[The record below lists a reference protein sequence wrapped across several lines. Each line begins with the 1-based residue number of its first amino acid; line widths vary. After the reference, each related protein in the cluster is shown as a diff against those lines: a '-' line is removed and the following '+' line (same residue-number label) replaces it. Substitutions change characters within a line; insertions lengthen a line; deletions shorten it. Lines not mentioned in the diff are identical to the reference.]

1 MTKPELRI
9 DFVANDAQLAEVV
22 NRVQNRLS
30 TLQKL
35 ISELPDGAKGLNK
48 LTREYA
54 TQLNQLTR
62 LTKAQQNFNQALNQ
76 TNTGT
81 VVQNSKAA
89 RTALTNL
96 SIAIQDLP
104 FGFIGIQNN
113 LPGVIQGFGNL
124 TTTTNGKLLPALKQ
138 IGQALIGPAGL
149 FLAFSAVTSGVTFL
163 VQKYGSLS
171 EAYDAL
177 IRGSK
182 VLTKDQKEFAKG
194 LAEEASDI
202 ATLVALYPK
211 FGNDREKQVEIIQK
225 LNQLSPTYFGNL
237 KAEKTSIDE
246 VTQSL
251 DKYINSFIGKIYIES
266 QQKRINELFT
276 KYAEQITK
284 IVDQEVTRKKN
295 VKDTKKEIEGLT
307 QTNEQLFKSV
317 AENVKK
323 NVPGDIKVGI
333 TPVVTKKT
341 VQEAVDQLKGE
352 LKSQL
357 TGVFGEIDVFKQ
369 FINLDDQF
377 KTKEPKKIKEDV
389 KNLKFEV
396 KDLNNAFNY
405 ENLIDDASQL
415 ASIIL
420 DQQQKIKNGV
430 VVSQQY
436 TNTFVERNEAFKEF
450 VKLAE
455 NAGVKLQ
462 FFDELFPSEL
472 FTISPEDLKSLD
484 LQNTSYENLDD
495 ILTQVIRKLQISR
508 DEIIARTNAAKL
520 QAQADK
526 NSADALKDQNEQFEK
541 SIQKINELNNTLGD
555 PNARNFRFIEAITV
569 PLEKLQK
576 EFQGLQ
582 LVLQNTFFDPLTKL
596 FENFLT
602 TGRFTFEEFTKT
614 VITSIKKMAAQLIAT
629 QIIKTLA
636 QVLNP
641 MGFAASVGVPNEMDS
656 FNSLQRRLY
665 NQRNLQGFQ
674 GLFGGGIAAPN
685 INGMTGA
692 GLALSGGVSL
702 VLRGSDLVGS
712 INRTNA
718 QINRVG

>member
-9 DFVANDAQLAEVV
+9 DFVANDAQLSEVI
-22 NRVQNRLS
+22 NRVQNRIENLA
-30 TLQKL
+30 KL
-35 ISELPDGAKGLNK
+35 ISELPDGAKGLSK
-48 LTREYA
+48 LTREYT

-76 TNTGT
+76 TNTGS
-81 VVQNSKAA
+81 VVQNSKSA

-96 SIAIQDLP
+96 SLVLQDLP

-113 LPGVIQGFGNL
+113 LPGVIQSFGNL
-124 TTTTNGKLLPALKQ
+124 TTTTNGKVLPALKQ

-194 LAEEASDI
+194 LAEEATDI
-202 ATLVALYPK
+202 VTLATLYPK
-211 FGNDREKQVEIIQK
+211 FQNNREKQVEIIQK
-225 LNQLSPTYFGNL
+225 LNELSPTYFGNL
-237 KAEKTSIDE
+237 KAEKTSIDD

-295 VKDTKKEIEGLT
+295 VKETKREIEGLNKS
-307 QTNEQLFKSV
+307 NEELFKSV

-341 VQEAVDQLKGE
+341 VQEAVDQLKTE

-377 KTKEPKKIKEDV
+377 KTKEPAKIKEDV
-389 KNLKFEV
+389 RDLKFEV
-396 KDLNNAFNY
+396 KDLKNAFDY
-405 ENLIDDASQL
+405 DTIIEEASKL
-415 ASIIL
+415 AGIIL

-430 VVSQQY
+430 VVSQKY
-436 TNTFVERNEAFKEF
+436 TNTFLERNAALKE
-450 VKLAE
+450 
-455 NAGVKLQ
+455 LQ
-462 FFDELFPSEL
+462 Q
-472 FTISPEDLKSLD
+472 IAPEVFGNLSLEK
-484 LQNTSYENLDD
+484 TGYEDLDD
-495 ILTQVIRKLQISR
+495 ILFTYIRKLQIAR
-508 DEIIARTNAAKL
+508 DEIIARTNASKL
-520 QAQADK
+520 QAQAD
-526 NSADALKDQNEQFEK
+526 NGQALNVTVKEVHEDHVMIDGNHPLAGQ
-541 SIQKINELNNTLGD
+541 ELVFT
-555 PNARNFRFIEAITV
+555 IEV
-569 PLEKLQK
+569 LEVQ
-576 EFQGLQ
+576 
-582 LVLQNTFFDPLTKL
+582 
-596 FENFLT
+596 
-602 TGRFTFEEFTKT
+602 
-614 VITSIKKMAAQLIAT
+614 
-629 QIIKTLA
+629 
-636 QVLNP
+636 
-641 MGFAASVGVPNEMDS
+641 
-656 FNSLQRRLY
+656 
-665 NQRNLQGFQ
+665 
-674 GLFGGGIAAPN
+674 
-685 INGMTGA
+685 
-692 GLALSGGVSL
+692 
-702 VLRGSDLVGS
+702 
-712 INRTNA
+712 
-718 QINRVG
+718 

>member
-9 DFVANDAQLAEVV
+9 DFVANDAQLAEVI
-22 NRVQNRLS
+22 NRVQNRIENLA
-30 TLQKL
+30 KL
-35 ISELPDGAKGLNK
+35 ISELPDGAKGLSK
-48 LTREYA
+48 LTREYT

-76 TNTGT
+76 TNTGS
-81 VVQNSKAA
+81 VVQNSKSA
-89 RTALTNL
+89 RTALTSL
-96 SIAIQDLP
+96 SLVIQDLP

-124 TTTTNGKLLPALKQ
+124 TTTTNGKVLPALKQ
-138 IGQALIGPAGL
+138 IGQALVGPAGL

-194 LAEEASDI
+194 LAEEATDI
-202 ATLVALYPK
+202 VTLATLYPK
-211 FGNDREKQVEIIQK
+211 FQNNREKQVEIIQK
-225 LNQLSPTYFGNL
+225 LNELSPTYFGNL
-237 KAEKTSIDE
+237 KAEKTSIDD

-295 VKDTKKEIEGLT
+295 VKETKREIEGLNKS
-307 QTNEQLFKSV
+307 NEELFKSV

-341 VQEAVDQLKGE
+341 VQEAVDQLKTE

-377 KTKEPKKIKEDV
+377 KTKEPAKIKEDV
-389 KNLKFEV
+389 RDLKFEV
-396 KDLNNAFNY
+396 KDLKNAFDY
-405 ENLIDDASQL
+405 DTIIEEASKL
-415 ASIIL
+415 AGIIL

-430 VVSQQY
+430 VVSQKY
-436 TNTFVERNEAFKEF
+436 TNTFLERNAALKE
-450 VKLAE
+450 
-455 NAGVKLQ
+455 LQ
-462 FFDELFPSEL
+462 Q
-472 FTISPEDLKSLD
+472 IAPEVFGNLSLEK
-484 LQNTSYENLDD
+484 TGYEDLDD
-495 ILTQVIRKLQISR
+495 ILFTYIRKLQIAR
-508 DEIIARTNAAKL
+508 DEIIARTNASKL

-526 NSADALKDQNEQFEK
+526 NTAEALQSQIDKFDK
-541 SIQKINELNNTLGD
+541 TIQKVNELNNLLGD
-555 PNARNFRFIEAITV
+555 PNKKSLKYLEEVTV
-569 PLEKLQK
+569 PLAKLQK
-576 EFQGLQ
+576 QFEYTKNALQ
-582 LVLQNTFFDPLTKL
+582 TIFFEPLTKL
-596 FENFLT
+596 FENFFT
-602 TGRFTFEEFTKT
+602 TGKFTFQEFGKT
-614 VITSIKKMAAQLIAT
+614 VIQSIKKIVAQLIAT
-629 QIIKTLA
+629 QIIQNLA
-636 QVLNP
+636 QLLSP
-641 MGFAASVGVPNEMDS
+641 GGFAASIGGANALPS
-656 FNSLQRRLY
+656 ILGRQQRGILQA
-665 NQRNLQGFQ
+665 FQ
-674 GLFGGGIAAPN
+674 GLGGFGNVAAPN
-685 INGMTGA
+685 IGGISGG

-718 QINRVG
+718 QIQRVG